1 MRDDCGLDDSSSTE
15 KWLDSRYV
23 LKVDPQGLTGGMH
36 VGNNDY
42 SFWSEELEEWNC
54 HYLRWG
60 KTAGGVGFGE
70 KMKVPIYL
78 SSPS

>member
-1 MRDDCGLDDSSSTE
+1 MFWKQVVGKGGSQETFALIQVRDDCGLDDSSSTE

-42 SFWSEELEEWNC
+42 SFWSED
-54 HYLRWG
+54 
-60 KTAGGVGFGE
+60 
-70 KMKVPIYL
+70 
-78 SSPS
+78 